1 MIWIMLAT
9 LAVVFVVGFRV
20 LTSGA
25 RKAIRR
31 LSDRLNIDVVP
42 VESMVDQ
49 MGKSAGDEFL
59 RYLHRPDESH
69 LQNAAQVLLI
79 WQIVIVDGSEQNLL
93 QWHRILQKARLAAPI
108 TDAQVRLALGFLRET
123 EPEMQDINAFQMRY
137 NAFFQPAEGV
147 HWLHWNRFVL
157 SAYRP
162 RLTCRVDKTFTPHP
176 VIFALFR
183 FDLNSSSSNTVKV
196 AKTLN
201 ASHISMLKWSA
212 FPLKHATG
220 NTMSE
225 FIAENRGADAITR
238 PNWSAVFSVA
248 FCVACLI
255 IVEFLP
261 VSLLTPM
268 AQDLGI
274 SEGVAGQSVTVT
286 AFVAMFASLFITQT
300 IQATDRRYVVIL
312 FAVLLTLSCLLVSF
326 ANSFS
331 LLLIGRACLGLAL
344 GGFWAMSASLTMRL
358 VPPRTVPKALSVIFG
373 AVSIALVIAA
383 PLGSFLGELIG
394 WRNVFNAAAVMG
406 VLCIFW
412 IIKSLPSLPGEP
424 SHQKQNTFRLLQRPG
439 VMAGMIAIF
448 MSFAGQ
454 FAFFTYIRPVYMNL
468 AGFGVDGLTLVLLS
482 FGIASFIG
490 TSLSSFIL
498 KRSVK
503 LALAGAPLILAVSAL
518 VLTLWG
524 SDKIVATGVAII
536 WGLTFALVPVGW
548 STWITRSLA
557 DQAEKAGSIQVA
569 VIQLAN
575 TCGAAIGGYAL
586 DNIGLTSPLMLS
598 GTLMLLTALL
608 VTAKVKMKK
617 S

>member
-1 MIWIMLAT
+1 
-9 LAVVFVVGFRV
+9 
-20 LTSGA
+20 
-25 RKAIRR
+25 
-31 LSDRLNIDVVP
+31 
-42 VESMVDQ
+42 
-49 MGKSAGDEFL
+49 
-59 RYLHRPDESH
+59 
-69 LQNAAQVLLI
+69 
-79 WQIVIVDGSEQNLL
+79 
-93 QWHRILQKARLAAPI
+93 
-108 TDAQVRLALGFLRET
+108 
-123 EPEMQDINAFQMRY
+123 
-137 NAFFQPAEGV
+137 
-147 HWLHWNRFVL
+147 
-157 SAYRP
+157 
-162 RLTCRVDKTFTPHP
+162 
-176 VIFALFR
+176 
-183 FDLNSSSSNTVKV
+183 
-196 AKTLN
+196 
-201 ASHISMLKWSA
+201 MLKWSA

-312 FAVLLTLSCLLVSF
+312 FAVLLT
-326 ANSFS
+326 
-331 LLLIGRACLGLAL
+331 L

-608 VTAKVKMKK
+608 VTAKVKMK
-617 S
+617 

>member
-1 MIWIMLAT
+1 
-9 LAVVFVVGFRV
+9 
-20 LTSGA
+20 
-25 RKAIRR
+25 
-31 LSDRLNIDVVP
+31 
-42 VESMVDQ
+42 
-49 MGKSAGDEFL
+49 
-59 RYLHRPDESH
+59 
-69 LQNAAQVLLI
+69 
-79 WQIVIVDGSEQNLL
+79 
-93 QWHRILQKARLAAPI
+93 
-108 TDAQVRLALGFLRET
+108 
-123 EPEMQDINAFQMRY
+123 
-137 NAFFQPAEGV
+137 
-147 HWLHWNRFVL
+147 
-157 SAYRP
+157 
-162 RLTCRVDKTFTPHP
+162 
-176 VIFALFR
+176 
-183 FDLNSSSSNTVKV
+183 
-196 AKTLN
+196 
-201 ASHISMLKWSA
+201 MLKWSA

-274 SEGVAGQSVTVT
+274 SKGVAGQSVTVT
-286 AFVAMFASLFITQT
+286 AFVAM
-300 IQATDRRYVVIL
+300 

>member
-1 MIWIMLAT
+1 
-9 LAVVFVVGFRV
+9 
-20 LTSGA
+20 
-25 RKAIRR
+25 
-31 LSDRLNIDVVP
+31 
-42 VESMVDQ
+42 
-49 MGKSAGDEFL
+49 
-59 RYLHRPDESH
+59 
-69 LQNAAQVLLI
+69 
-79 WQIVIVDGSEQNLL
+79 
-93 QWHRILQKARLAAPI
+93 
-108 TDAQVRLALGFLRET
+108 
-123 EPEMQDINAFQMRY
+123 
-137 NAFFQPAEGV
+137 
-147 HWLHWNRFVL
+147 
-157 SAYRP
+157 
-162 RLTCRVDKTFTPHP
+162 
-176 VIFALFR
+176 
-183 FDLNSSSSNTVKV
+183 
-196 AKTLN
+196 
-201 ASHISMLKWSA
+201 
-212 FPLKHATG
+212 
-220 NTMSE
+220 MSE

-358 VPPRTVPKALSVIFG
+358 VPPRTVPKALSVIF
-373 AVSIALVIAA
+373 
-383 PLGSFLGELIG
+383 
-394 WRNVFNAAAVMG
+394 
-406 VLCIFW
+406 
-412 IIKSLPSLPGEP
+412 
-424 SHQKQNTFRLLQRPG
+424 
-439 VMAGMIAIF
+439 
-448 MSFAGQ
+448 AGQ

-518 VLTLWG
+518 VLMLWG

>member
-1 MIWIMLAT
+1 MIFI
-9 LAVVFVVGFRV
+9 
-20 LTSGA
+20 
-25 RKAIRR
+25 
-31 LSDRLNIDVVP
+31 
-42 VESMVDQ
+42 
-49 MGKSAGDEFL
+49 
-59 RYLHRPDESH
+59 
-69 LQNAAQVLLI
+69 
-79 WQIVIVDGSEQNLL
+79 
-93 QWHRILQKARLAAPI
+93 
-108 TDAQVRLALGFLRET
+108 
-123 EPEMQDINAFQMRY
+123 
-137 NAFFQPAEGV
+137 
-147 HWLHWNRFVL
+147 
-157 SAYRP
+157 
-162 RLTCRVDKTFTPHP
+162 
-176 VIFALFR
+176 
-183 FDLNSSSSNTVKV
+183 SSSSLELSHNTVKV

-394 WRNVFNAAAVMG
+394 WRNVFNAAAAMG

-424 SHQKQNTFRLLQRPG
+424 SHQNKYFPLITTSGCDGRDARHLHVFRRAVCFLHVYSPG
-439 VMAGMIAIF
+439 VYEPG
-448 MSFAGQ
+448 G
-454 FAFFTYIRPVYMNL
+454 IRRGWLN
-468 AGFGVDGLTLVLLS
+468 
-482 FGIASFIG
+482 
-490 TSLSSFIL
+490 
-498 KRSVK
+498 
-503 LALAGAPLILAVSAL
+503 AGAVEFWYRQLY
-518 VLTLWG
+518 WY
-524 SDKIVATGVAII
+524 VAFV
-536 WGLTFALVPVGW
+536 VH
-548 STWITRSLA
+548 S
-557 DQAEKAGSIQVA
+557 
-569 VIQLAN
+569 
-575 TCGAAIGGYAL
+575 
-586 DNIGLTSPLMLS
+586 
-598 GTLMLLTALL
+598 
-608 VTAKVKMKK
+608 
-617 S
+617 

>member
-1 MIWIMLAT
+1 
-9 LAVVFVVGFRV
+9 
-20 LTSGA
+20 
-25 RKAIRR
+25 
-31 LSDRLNIDVVP
+31 
-42 VESMVDQ
+42 
-49 MGKSAGDEFL
+49 
-59 RYLHRPDESH
+59 
-69 LQNAAQVLLI
+69 
-79 WQIVIVDGSEQNLL
+79 
-93 QWHRILQKARLAAPI
+93 
-108 TDAQVRLALGFLRET
+108 
-123 EPEMQDINAFQMRY
+123 
-137 NAFFQPAEGV
+137 
-147 HWLHWNRFVL
+147 
-157 SAYRP
+157 
-162 RLTCRVDKTFTPHP
+162 
-176 VIFALFR
+176 
-183 FDLNSSSSNTVKV
+183 
-196 AKTLN
+196 
-201 ASHISMLKWSA
+201 
-212 FPLKHATG
+212 
-220 NTMSE
+220 MSE

-312 FAVLLTLSCLLVSF
+312 FAVLLRLSCLLVSF

-468 AGFGVDGLTLVLLS
+468 AGFSVDGLTLVLLS